1 MGAVGDARGQI
12 ALAADEMG
20 FDNAA
25 GARTRAHPG
34 SDPGRP
40 GCSFPT
46 MPNHLSRRKDGDH
59 RVTMTVP
66 EAAEVLGMSESAT
79 YEAVARGEIP
89 SVRIGR
95 RSNETSSS
103 RCSRR
108 HTMSRSYRRASSTTA
123 RFFCRFGP
131 ASYHRLSVS
140 SLLPVIEATVR

>member
-1 MGAVGDARGQI
+1 MAAVEDARGQI
-12 ALAADEMG
+12 ALAADERF
-20 FDNAA
+20 FDDAT

-46 MPNHLSRRKDGDH
+46 MPHHLSRRNDCDH

-79 YEAVARGEIP
+79 HEAVARGEIP

-95 RSNETSSS
+95 RVLIKRDLFLEMLTST
-103 RCSRR
+103 
-108 HTMSRSYRRASSTTA
+108 HDEQELQA
-123 RFFCRFGP
+123 RQLDDSP
-131 ASYHRLSVS
+131 
-140 SLLPVIEATVR
+140 LLPQVRAGVVPPPERLLDCCP